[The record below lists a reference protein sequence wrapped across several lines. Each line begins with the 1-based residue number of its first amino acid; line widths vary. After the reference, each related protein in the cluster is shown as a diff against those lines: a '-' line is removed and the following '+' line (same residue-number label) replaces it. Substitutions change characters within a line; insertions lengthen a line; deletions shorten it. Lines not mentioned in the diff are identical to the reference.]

1 MISNETIKRRLRKRL
16 MTHDCDDLRDIDEV
30 VVNNI
35 KFNKVKREGDKTMI
49 HQITLSLDDIT
60 GVELDALKLKID
72 TILEEMNVEY
82 SGLLLEI

>member
-1 MISNETIKRRLRKRL
+1 MISNETIKRRLRKGL
-16 MTHDCDDLRDIDEV
+16 MTHDCDDLRDMDEV

-35 KFNKVKREGDKTMI
+35 KFNKVKREGDKTTI
-49 HQITLSLDDIT
+49 HQITLNLDDIT